1 MKIRA
6 SLYEVEIKKRGQK
19 MYSFSSTQIRFG
31 KYIAHIMLKE
41 VFEKSIK
48 KGKRNCKSKKERKKS
63 SWRRIDGLSKYPV
76 ENKKRLN

>member
-1 MKIRA
+1 
-6 SLYEVEIKKRGQK
+6 
-19 MYSFSSTQIRFG
+19 MYSFSSTQIRFE

-41 VFEKSIK
+41 VLEKGIK
-48 KGKRNCKSKKERKKS
+48 KKVRETIRVRKKKEEKKS